1 LGASFPSRSSFRHE
15 TAHRSCRPRACSRL
29 PTTPADRIAQHRSA
43 FDTWPA
49 EVQTKIRAGQIAVG
63 FTEEQVRMAL
73 GDPEHHP
80 HDRAGRFPGLGY
92 RHRGPHFSFGMGMA
106 GGSGHTGYGAGV
118 AMTDRP
124 YSGGDALHVVMMN
137 GQVVSIERAGR

>member
-1 LGASFPSRSSFRHE
+1 MK
-15 TAHRSCRPRACSRL
+15 PRIVLVALVLALAGCA
-29 PTTPADRIAQHRSA
+29 TTPADRIAQHRSA

-73 GDPEHHP
+73 GDPE
-80 HDRAGRFPGLGY
+80 RVITRTTEQGVSLVWAY

-106 GGSGHTGYGAGV
+106 GGSGHSGYGAGV
-118 AMTDRP
+118 AMTDRA
-124 YSGGDALHVVMMN
+124 YSSGDALHVVLMD
-137 GQVVSIERAGR
+137 GKVVSVERAGR

>member
-1 LGASFPSRSSFRHE
+1 MK
-15 TAHRSCRPRACSRL
+15 PRIVLVALVLALAGCA
-29 PTTPADRIAQHRSA
+29 TTPADRIAQHRSA

-73 GDPEHHP
+73 GDPE
-80 HDRAGRFPGLGY
+80 RVITRTTEQGVSLVWAY
-92 RHRGPHFSFGMGMA
+92 RHRGPHYSFGMGMA
-106 GGSGHTGYGAGV
+106 GGSGRTGYGAGV
-118 AMTDRP
+118 AMTDHP
-124 YSGGDALHVVMMN
+124 YFGGDALHVVMMN

>member
-1 LGASFPSRSSFRHE
+1 MK
-15 TAHRSCRPRACSRL
+15 PRIVLVALVLALAGCA
-29 PTTPADRIAQHRSA
+29 TTPADRIAQHRSA

-49 EVQTKIRAGQIAVG
+49 EVRARVRAGQVAVG

-73 GDPEHHP
+73 GDPERVITRTP
-80 HDRAGRFPGLGY
+80 EKGVAMVWAY
-92 RHRGPHFSFGMGMA
+92 RRSGSHFSFGFGVA

-124 YSGGDALHVVMMN
+124 YFSGDSMHVVLMD
-137 GQVVSIERAGR
+137 GKVVSVERMGR